1 MSTQIL
7 AKARTDLVSTSL
19 LVCIA
24 VLIGLAAFSGGLLEL
39 VNRWSRQEEYSHG
52 FLIPVVAAWMLW
64 ARREAVVA
72 SLGEPSWTGMVA
84 VFVAAIMLIVG
95 EVSAFFLLSQLGF
108 VVALLG
114 IVLSLGGTSLLRV
127 TFIPIAFL

>member
-1 MSTQIL
+1 MSVHSIKLTPTSAI
-7 AKARTDLVSTSL
+7 RTGLPLV
-19 LVCIA
+19 IA
-24 VLIGLAAFSGGLLEL
+24 VLVSLAVFSGALVEL
-39 VNRWSRQEEYSHG
+39 GGRWSRQEEYSHG

-72 SLGEPSWTGMVA
+72 SLGEPSWTGIVA

-95 EVSAFFLLSQLGF
+95 ELSAFFLLSQLGF

-114 IVLSLGGTSLLRV
+114 IVLSLGGTS
-127 TFIPIAFL
+127 